1 MPNYSFVTTS
11 RFKPYS
17 FKELLEPFAL
27 YREDYREQ
35 QDALTDLDTKAS
47 IWENMI
53 NKEQDPELYAQYQ
66 DYANKLKAQADI
78 IATEGLNPTS
88 RQAML
93 NLKSRY
99 SKDIVPIE
107 QAFSTRK
114 EQVKAQQ
121 QALMQNPSLMFSRI
135 ASNTKLLDYVN
146 NPELGFETIN
156 GDQVTQRVFQQAT
169 ALSKELI
176 DSGKEELRQVLG
188 GDYYEYVKQRGF
200 TREAVLAAIMNSP
213 DASPVL
219 QKLVEDAVES
229 TGVRGWNNQDMLNR
243 VTNYAQQGLWGAVGT
258 TETQLVDN
266 WRKHEEL
273 RHSYNMSE
281 IQERNKPKNNPNLY
295 PFKSGDKTLYY
306 NPQINMWMDENG
318 NLVAAPKDSPLKVGT
333 NRPKESIDK
342 LTNVASIAEIH
353 DLGYRPQAVI
363 TQGDHGKGKWQAG
376 IQGEDIDGGW
386 SPSHFSTPNR
396 LFDRSNF
403 ELKTPRDIEN
413 MTFAYLPPN
422 YKYPDDVAKV
432 IMGKLNALGYTIE
445 DIDSGKVAIAI
456 TNRRSGYTGTG
467 NDYVIYAKGK

>member
-176 DSGKEELRQVLG
+176 DSGKEELRKVLG

-219 QKLVEDAVES
+219 QKLVEDAVET
-229 TGVRGWNNQDMLNR
+229 TGVRGWNNQDMLDR
-243 VTNYAQQGLWGAVGT
+243 VTSYAQQGLWGAVGT

-281 IQERNKPKNNPNLY
+281 IRERNKPKNNPNLY

-318 NLVAAPKDSPLKVGT
+318 NLVGAPKDSPLKVGT
-333 NRPKESIDK
+333 NRPKEAIDK
-342 LTNVASIAEIH
+342 LTGVISISEMN

-422 YKYPDDVAKV
+422 YDYPREVAEV
-432 IMGKLNALGYTIE
+432 LMGKLNALGYTIKDLE
-445 DIDSGKVAIAI
+445 SGKVAVAI
-456 TNRRSGYTGTG
+456 TNRRSGNIGD
-467 NDYVIYAKGK
+467 DYVIYAKGK

>member
-1 MPNYSFVTTS
+1 MPNYSFMTTS

-176 DSGKEELRQVLG
+176 DSGKEELRKVLG

-219 QKLVEDAVES
+219 QKLVEDAIET
-229 TGVRGWNNQDMLNR
+229 TGVRKWNNQDMLDR
-243 VTNYAQQGLWGAVGT
+243 VTSYAQQGLWGAVGT

-266 WRKHEEL
+266 WRRREEL

-281 IQERNKPKNNPNLY
+281 IRERNKPKNNPNLY

-318 NLVAAPKDSPLKVGT
+318 NLIAAPNNSPLKVGT
-333 NRPKESIDK
+333 NRPKEAIDK
-342 LTNVASIAEIH
+342 LANVVSIAEMNK
-353 DLGYRPQAVI
+353 LGYKPQAVI
-363 TQGDHGKGKWQAG
+363 TQGDGGKGEWQAG
-376 IQGEDIDGGW
+376 IQGEDIDGGG
-386 SPSHFSTPNR
+386 SPSHFSTSYR
-396 LFDRSNF
+396 FLDRSNF
-403 ELKTPRDIEN
+403 ELYKPRDVEN
-413 MTFAYLPPN
+413 MTFSYLPPDYDYPKEV
-422 YKYPDDVAKV
+422 YKIIY
-432 IMGKLNALGYTIE
+432 GKLTALGYTIE
-445 DIDSGKVAIAI
+445 DLDNGDVAIAM
-456 TNRRSGYTGTG
+456 TNRRPGNIG
-467 NDYVIYAKGK
+467 NDFVIYAKK

>member
-176 DSGKEELRQVLG
+176 DSGKEELRKVLG

-219 QKLVEDAVES
+219 QKLVDDAVET

-243 VTNYAQQGLWGAVGT
+243 VTSYAQQGLWGAVGT

-281 IQERNKPKNNPNLY
+281 IRERNKPKNNPNLY

-318 NLVAAPKDSPLKVGT
+318 NLVGAPKDSPLKVGT
-333 NRPKESIDK
+333 NRPKEAIDK
-342 LTNVASIAEIH
+342 LTGVISISEMN

-422 YKYPDDVAKV
+422 YDYPREVAEV
-432 IMGKLNALGYTIE
+432 LMGKLNALGYTIKDLE
-445 DIDSGKVAIAI
+445 SGKVAVAI
-456 TNRRSGYTGTG
+456 TNRRSGNIGD
-467 NDYVIYAKGK
+467 DYVIYAKGK

>member
-99 SKDIVPIE
+99 SKDIIPIE

-219 QKLVEDAVES
+219 QKLVENAVEA
-229 TGVRGWNNQDMLNR
+229 TGVKGWNNQDMLNR
-243 VTNYAQQGLWGAVGT
+243 VTSYAQQGLWGAVGT

-266 WRKHEEL
+266 WRRREGL
-273 RHSYNMSE
+273 RHSYTMKEIKEREESE
-281 IQERNKPKNNPNLY
+281 KKSYLF
-295 PFKSGDKTLYY
+295 PFKTKDGTVYY
-306 NPQINMWMDENG
+306 NIRTNMYQDENG
-318 NLVAAPKDSPLKVGT
+318 NLIAAPKDSPLKVGT
-333 NRPKESIDK
+333 NRPKEAIDK
-342 LTNVASIAEIH
+342 LTNVVSIVDI
-353 DLGYRPQAVI
+353 DKLGYRPQAVI
-363 TQGDHGKGKWQAG
+363 TQGDGGKGSWQAG
-376 IQGEDIDGGW
+376 TQGEDINGGG
-386 SPSHFSTPNR
+386 SPSHFSTPYR
-396 LFDRSNF
+396 FLDRSNF
-403 ELKTPRDIEN
+403 ELYKPRDVEN
-413 MTFAYLPPN
+413 MTFSYLPPD
-422 YKYPDDVAKV
+422 YSYPDDVAKV
-432 IMGKLNALGYTIE
+432 IMGKLNALGYTI
-445 DIDSGKVAIAI
+445 DDLYSGKVAVAI
-456 TNRRSGYTGTG
+456 TNRRSGYTG
-467 NDYVIYAKGK
+467 NDYVIYAK

>member
-1 MPNYSFVTTS
+1 MPNYSFMTTS

-99 SKDIVPIE
+99 SKDIIPIE

-121 QALMQNPSLMFSRI
+121 QASMQNPSLRFSRI

-156 GDQVTQRVFQQAT
+156 LDQVTQRVFQQAT

-176 DSGKEELRQVLG
+176 DSGKEELKQVLG

-200 TREAVLAAIMNSP
+200 TREAVLDAIMNSP

-219 QKLVEDAVES
+219 QKLVEDAIES
-229 TGVRGWNNQDMLNR
+229 TGVRGWNNQDMLDR
-243 VTNYAQQGLWGAVGT
+243 VTSYARQGLWGAVGT
-258 TETQLVDN
+258 SETNLMPN
-266 WRKHEEL
+266 WRKQEEL
-273 RHSYNMSE
+273 RHSHNMSE
-281 IQERNKPKNNPNLY
+281 IRENKKLEENSYLY
-295 PFKSGDKTLYY
+295 PFKTEGKTVYY
-306 NPQINMWMDENG
+306 NIRTNMWQDEKG
-318 NLVAAPKDSPLKVGT
+318 NLIAAPNGSPLKVGT
-333 NRPKESIDK
+333 NRPKEAIDK
-342 LTNVASIAEIH
+342 LTGVISTAEIQ

-363 TQGDHGKGKWQAG
+363 TQGDGGKGKWQAG

-403 ELKTPRDIEN
+403 ELSKPRDIEN
-413 MTFAYLPPN
+413 MTFSYLPPDYN
-422 YKYPDDVAKV
+422 YPTEVRDVIYK
-432 IMGKLNALGYTIE
+432 KLTALGYAIE
-445 DIDSGKVAIAI
+445 DIDNGDVAIVM
-456 TNRRSGYTGTG
+456 TNRRPGYTGTG
-467 NDYVIYAKGK
+467 NDYVIYAK

>member
-135 ASNTKLLDYVN
+135 ASNTKLLDYIN

-200 TREAVLAAIMNSP
+200 TREAVLAAIMNSS

-229 TGVRGWNNQDMLNR
+229 TGVRGWNNQDMLDR
-243 VTNYAQQGLWGAVGT
+243 VTSYAQQGLWGAVGT
-258 TETQLVDN
+258 IETQLVDN

-281 IQERNKPKNNPNLY
+281 IKARTKAEKDSYLY
-295 PFKSGDKTLYY
+295 PFKTGDKIIYY
-306 NPQINMWMDENG
+306 NARIGMWQDENG
-318 NLVAAPKDSPLKVGT
+318 NLVAAPNDSPLKVGT
-333 NRPKESIDK
+333 NRPKEAIDK
-342 LTNVASIAEIH
+342 LTGVTSIVDIQN
-353 DLGYRPQAVI
+353 LGYRPQAVI

-413 MTFAYLPPN
+413 MTFAYLPLD
-422 YKYPDDVAKV
+422 YDYPREVFEV
-432 IMGKLNALGYTIE
+432 IKGKLNALGYTIE
-445 DIDSGKVAIAI
+445 DIESGKVAIAM
-456 TNRRSGYTGTG
+456 TNRRPGYTGTG
-467 NDYVIYAKGK
+467 NDYVIYAKG

>member
-99 SKDIVPIE
+99 SKDIIPIE

-188 GDYYEYVKQRGF
+188 GDYYEYVKQYH
-200 TREAVLAAIMNSP
+200 L
-213 DASPVL
+213 L
-219 QKLVEDAVES
+219 
-229 TGVRGWNNQDMLNR
+229 
-243 VTNYAQQGLWGAVGT
+243 Y
-258 TETQLVDN
+258 QLH
-266 WRKHEEL
+266 K
-273 RHSYNMSE
+273 
-281 IQERNKPKNNPNLY
+281 
-295 PFKSGDKTLYY
+295 
-306 NPQINMWMDENG
+306 
-318 NLVAAPKDSPLKVGT
+318 
-333 NRPKESIDK
+333 
-342 LTNVASIAEIH
+342 
-353 DLGYRPQAVI
+353 
-363 TQGDHGKGKWQAG
+363 
-376 IQGEDIDGGW
+376 
-386 SPSHFSTPNR
+386 
-396 LFDRSNF
+396 
-403 ELKTPRDIEN
+403 
-413 MTFAYLPPN
+413 
-422 YKYPDDVAKV
+422 
-432 IMGKLNALGYTIE
+432 
-445 DIDSGKVAIAI
+445 
-456 TNRRSGYTGTG
+456 
-467 NDYVIYAKGK
+467 

>member
-99 SKDIVPIE
+99 SKDIIPIE

-176 DSGKEELRQVLG
+176 DSGKEELRKVLG

-219 QKLVEDAVES
+219 QKLVDDAVET
-229 TGVRGWNNQDMLNR
+229 TGVKKWNNQDMLDR
-243 VTNYAQQGLWGAVGT
+243 VTSYAQQGLWGAVGT

-266 WRKHEEL
+266 WRRREEL
-273 RHSYNMSE
+273 RHSYTMSE
-281 IQERNKPKNNPNLY
+281 IQERNKPKNNPNLF
-295 PFKSGDKTLYY
+295 PFKTKDKIVYY
-306 NPQINMWMDENG
+306 NPQINMWMDEKG
-318 NLVAAPKDSPLKVGT
+318 NLIAAPDNSPLKVGT
-333 NRPKESIDK
+333 NRPKEAIDK
-342 LTNVASIAEIH
+342 LANVVSIVDINK
-353 DLGYRPQAVI
+353 LGYKPQAVI

-376 IQGEDIDGGW
+376 VQGEDIDGGW

-403 ELKTPRDIEN
+403 ELSKPRDVEN
-413 MTFAYLPPN
+413 MTFSYLSPDYDYPKEVRDVI
-422 YKYPDDVAKV
+422 YK
-432 IMGKLNALGYTIE
+432 KLTALGYAIE
-445 DIDSGKVAIAI
+445 DIDNGDVAIVM

-467 NDYVIYAKGK
+467 NDYVIYAKK

>member
-93 NLKSRY
+93 NLRSRY

-176 DSGKEELRQVLG
+176 DSGKEELRKVLG

-219 QKLVEDAVES
+219 QKLVDDAVES
-229 TGVRGWNNQDMLNR
+229 TGVRGWNNQDMLDR
-243 VTNYAQQGLWGAVGT
+243 VTSYAQQGLWGAVGT
-258 TETQLVDN
+258 TETQLIDN

-273 RHSYNMSE
+273 RHSYNMKEIKAREESE
-281 IQERNKPKNNPNLY
+281 KNQYLH
-295 PFKSGDKTLYY
+295 PFNTGDKIVYY
-306 NPQINMWMDENG
+306 NSRIGMWQDEKG
-318 NLVAAPKDSPLKVGT
+318 NLIAAPNGSPLKVGT
-333 NRPKESIDK
+333 NRPKEAIDK
-342 LTNVASIAEIH
+342 LANVASIAEMNK
-353 DLGYRPQAVI
+353 LSYKPQAVI

-413 MTFAYLPPN
+413 MTFSYLPPD
-422 YKYPDDVAKV
+422 YDYPKEVRDV
-432 IMGKLNALGYTIE
+432 IYGKLTALGYTV
-445 DIDSGKVAIAI
+445 DDLDNGDVAII
-456 TNRRSGYTGTG
+456 MTNRRSGHTETGK
-467 NDYVIYAKGK
+467 DYVIYAKK

>member
-121 QALMQNPSLMFSRI
+121 QALMQNPSLIFSRI

-156 GDQVTQRVFQQAT
+156 RDQVTQRVFQQAT

-200 TREAVLAAIMNSP
+200 TRE
-213 DASPVL
+213 
-219 QKLVEDAVES
+219 
-229 TGVRGWNNQDMLNR
+229 
-243 VTNYAQQGLWGAVGT
+243 
-258 TETQLVDN
+258 
-266 WRKHEEL
+266 
-273 RHSYNMSE
+273 
-281 IQERNKPKNNPNLY
+281 
-295 PFKSGDKTLYY
+295 
-306 NPQINMWMDENG
+306 
-318 NLVAAPKDSPLKVGT
+318 DS
-333 NRPKESIDK
+333 RSCSI
-342 LTNVASIAEIH
+342 
-353 DLGYRPQAVI
+353 
-363 TQGDHGKGKWQAG
+363 
-376 IQGEDIDGGW
+376 
-386 SPSHFSTPNR
+386 
-396 LFDRSNF
+396 
-403 ELKTPRDIEN
+403 
-413 MTFAYLPPN
+413 
-422 YKYPDDVAKV
+422 
-432 IMGKLNALGYTIE
+432 
-445 DIDSGKVAIAI
+445 
-456 TNRRSGYTGTG
+456 
-467 NDYVIYAKGK
+467 

>member
-99 SKDIVPIE
+99 SKDIIPIE

-121 QALMQNPSLMFSRI
+121 QALMQNPSLRFSRI

-156 GDQVTQRVFQQAT
+156 LDQVTQRVFQQAT

-176 DSGKEELRQVLG
+176 DSGKEELEQVLG

-200 TREAVLAAIMNSP
+200 TREAVLDAIMNSP

-229 TGVRGWNNQDMLNR
+229 TGVRGWNNQDILDE
-243 VTNYAQQGLWGAVGT
+243 VTSSARQGLWGAVGT

-266 WRKHEEL
+266 WRRREEL
-273 RHSYNMSE
+273 RHSYTMKE
-281 IQERNKPKNNPNLY
+281 IQERAKSEEKSYLY
-295 PFKSGDKTLYY
+295 PFKTEGKTVYY
-306 NPQINMWMDENG
+306 NIRTNMYQDENG
-318 NLVAAPKDSPLKVGT
+318 NLIAAPPNSPLKVGT
-333 NRPKESIDK
+333 NRPKEAIDM
-342 LTNVASIAEIH
+342 LTNVASIAEMA
-353 DLGYRPQAVI
+353 DLHYKPQAVI

-376 IQGEDIDGGW
+376 IQGDDIDGGW

-403 ELKTPRDIEN
+403 ELSKPRDTEN
-413 MTFAYLPPN
+413 MTFSYLSPDYN
-422 YKYPDDVAKV
+422 YPKEVREV
-432 IMGKLNALGYTIE
+432 IYEKLTALGYTME
-445 DIDSGKVAIAI
+445 DIDNGDVAIVM
-456 TNRRSGYTGTG
+456 TNRRPGYTGTG
-467 NDYVIYAKGK
+467 NDYVIYAKK

>member
-176 DSGKEELRQVLG
+176 DSGKEELRKVLG

-200 TREAVLAAIMNSP
+200 TREAVLAAIMNSS

-229 TGVRGWNNQDMLNR
+229 TGVRRWNNQDMLDR
-243 VTNYAQQGLWGAVGT
+243 VTSYAQQGLWGAVGT

-281 IQERNKPKNNPNLY
+281 IRERNKPKNNPNLY

-318 NLVAAPKDSPLKVGT
+318 NLVGAPKDSPLKVGT
-333 NRPKESIDK
+333 NRPKEAIDK
-342 LTNVASIAEIH
+342 LTGVISISEMN

-422 YKYPDDVAKV
+422 YDYPREVAEV
-432 IMGKLNALGYTIE
+432 LMGKLNALGYTIKDLE
-445 DIDSGKVAIAI
+445 SGKVAVAI
-456 TNRRSGYTGTG
+456 TNRRSGNIGD
-467 NDYVIYAKGK
+467 DYVIYAKGK

>member
-176 DSGKEELRQVLG
+176 DSGKEELRKVLG

-200 TREAVLAAIMNSP
+200 TREAVLAAIINSP

-219 QKLVEDAVES
+219 QKLVEDAVET
-229 TGVRGWNNQDMLNR
+229 TGVRGWNNQDMLDR
-243 VTNYAQQGLWGAVGT
+243 VTSYARQGLWGAVGT

-281 IQERNKPKNNPNLY
+281 IKARTKAENDSYLY
-295 PFKSGDKTLYY
+295 PYKTGGKTIYY
-306 NPQINMWMDENG
+306 NIRTNMWQDENG
-318 NLVAAPKDSPLKVGT
+318 NLIGAPKDSPLKVGT
-333 NRPKESIDK
+333 NRPKEAIDK
-342 LTNVASIAEIH
+342 LANVASITEIH

-363 TQGDHGKGKWQAG
+363 TQGDHGKGEWQAG

-386 SPSHFSTPNR
+386 SPSHFSTPNK

-403 ELKTPRDIEN
+403 ELNKPRDIEN
-413 MTFAYLPPN
+413 MTFTYLPPD
-422 YKYPDDVAKV
+422 YKYSDDVARV
-432 IMGKLNALGYTIE
+432 IMGKLNALGYKIE
-445 DIDSGKVAIAI
+445 DIESGKVAIAM

>member
-35 QDALTDLDTKAS
+35 QDALADLDTKAS

-93 NLKSRY
+93 NLRSRY

-121 QALMQNPSLMFSRI
+121 QALIQNPSLMFSRI

-176 DSGKEELRQVLG
+176 DGGKEELRKVLG

-213 DASPVL
+213 NASPVL
-219 QKLVEDAVES
+219 QKLVDDAVET
-229 TGVRGWNNQDMLNR
+229 TGVRGWDNQDMLNR
-243 VTNYAQQGLWGAVGT
+243 VTSYARQGLWGAVGT
-258 TETQLVDN
+258 TETQLVNN
-266 WRKHEEL
+266 WRAQENL
-273 RHSYNMSE
+273 RHSHNMTE
-281 IQERNKPKNNPNLY
+281 ISERNKPKNNPYLY

-306 NPQINMWMDENG
+306 NPQINMWQDENG
-318 NLVAAPKDSPLKVGT
+318 NLVEAPKDSPLKVGT
-333 NRPKESIDK
+333 SRPKEAIDK
-342 LTNVASIAEIH
+342 LAGVTSK
-353 DLGYRPQAVI
+353 LGYKPQAII
-363 TQGDHGKGKWQAG
+363 TQGDHGNGSWQAG
-376 IQGEDIDGGW
+376 VQNEDIDGGW
-386 SPSHFSTPNR
+386 SPSHFSTPNKP
-396 LFDRSNF
+396 FNRSDF
-403 ELKTPRDIEN
+403 ELNKPREIEN
-413 MTFAYLPPN
+413 MTFSYLPPD
-422 YKYPDDVAKV
+422 YDYPEDVAAV
-432 IMGKLNALGYTIE
+432 LMGKLNALGYTLSDLE
-445 DIDSGKVAIAI
+445 SGKVAVAI
-456 TNRRSGYTGTG
+456 TNRRSGYAG
-467 NDYVIYAKGK
+467 NDYVIYAK

>member
-35 QDALTDLDTKAS
+35 QDALADLDTKAS

-93 NLKSRY
+93 NLRSRY

-121 QALMQNPSLMFSRI
+121 QALIQNPSLMFSRI

-176 DSGKEELRQVLG
+176 DGGKEELRKVLG

-213 DASPVL
+213 NASPVL
-219 QKLVEDAVES
+219 QKLVDDAVET
-229 TGVRGWNNQDMLNR
+229 TGVRGWDNQDMLNR
-243 VTNYAQQGLWGAVGT
+243 VTSYARQGLWGAVGT
-258 TETQLVDN
+258 TETQLVNN
-266 WRKHEEL
+266 WRAQENL
-273 RHSYNMSE
+273 RHSHNMTE
-281 IQERNKPKNNPNLY
+281 ISERNKPKNNPYLY
-295 PFKSGDKTLYY
+295 PFKSRDKTLYY
-306 NPQINMWMDENG
+306 NPQINMWQDENG
-318 NLVAAPKDSPLKVGT
+318 NLVEAPKDSPLKVGT
-333 NRPKESIDK
+333 SRPKEAIDK
-342 LTNVASIAEIH
+342 LAGVTSTSEITE
-353 DLGYRPQAVI
+353 LGYRPQAVI
-363 TQGDHGKGKWQAG
+363 TQGDHGNGSWQAG
-376 IQGEDIDGGW
+376 VQSEDIDGGW
-386 SPSHFSTPNR
+386 SPSHFSTPNK
-396 LFDRSNF
+396 LFNRSDF
-403 ELKTPRDIEN
+403 ELNKPREIEN
-413 MTFAYLPPN
+413 MTFSYLPPD
-422 YKYPDDVAKV
+422 YDYPEDVAAV
-432 IMGKLNALGYTIE
+432 LMGKLNALGYTVSDLE
-445 DIDSGKVAIAI
+445 SGKVAVAI
-456 TNRRSGYTGTG
+456 TNRRSGHAG
-467 NDYVIYAKGK
+467 NDYVIYAK

>member
-35 QDALTDLDTKAS
+35 QDALTDLDIKAS

-219 QKLVEDAVES
+219 QKLVDDAVET

-243 VTNYAQQGLWGAVGT
+243 VTSYAQQGLWGAVGT

-266 WRKHEEL
+266 WRKREGL
-273 RHSYNMSE
+273 RHSNNMKE
-281 IQERNKPKNNPNLY
+281 IQARNEFEKNQYLY
-295 PFKSGDKTLYY
+295 PYKTGDKTIYY
-306 NPQINMWMDENG
+306 NIRTNMWQDENG
-318 NLVAAPKDSPLKVGT
+318 NLVKAPNDSPLKVGT
-333 NRPKESIDK
+333 NRPKEAIDK
-342 LTNVASIAEIH
+342 LTNVASIAEMNK
-353 DLGYRPQAVI
+353 LPYKPQAVI
-363 TQGDHGKGKWQAG
+363 TQGDGGKGSWQAG
-376 IQGEDIDGGW
+376 IQGEDINGGG
-386 SPSHFSTPNR
+386 SPSHFSTSYR
-396 LFDRSNF
+396 LLDRSNF
-403 ELKTPRDIEN
+403 ELYKPREIEN
-413 MTFAYLPPN
+413 MTFSYLPPDYN
-422 YKYPDDVAKV
+422 YPKEVRDV
-432 IMGKLNALGYTIE
+432 IYGKLTALGYTID
-445 DIDSGKVAIAI
+445 DIDNGDVAIVM
-456 TNRRSGYTGTG
+456 TNRRPGYEGK
-467 NDYVIYAKGK
+467 DYVIYAKK

>member
-176 DSGKEELRQVLG
+176 DSGKEELRKVLG

-219 QKLVEDAVES
+219 QKLVDDAVET
-229 TGVRGWNNQDMLNR
+229 TGVRGWNNQDMLDR
-243 VTNYAQQGLWGAVGT
+243 VTSYARQGLWGAVGT

-281 IQERNKPKNNPNLY
+281 IRERNKPKNNPNLY

-318 NLVAAPKDSPLKVGT
+318 NLIAAPKDSPLKVGT
-333 NRPKESIDK
+333 NRPKEAIDT
-342 LTNVASIAEIH
+342 LANVASIAEMNK
-353 DLGYRPQAVI
+353 LPYKPQAVI
-363 TQGDHGKGKWQAG
+363 TQGDGGKGSWQAG
-376 IQGEDIDGGW
+376 IQGEDINGGG
-386 SPSHFSTPNR
+386 SPSHFSTSYR
-396 LFDRSNF
+396 FLDRSNF
-403 ELKTPRDIEN
+403 ELYKPRDIEN
-413 MTFAYLPPN
+413 MTFSYLPPD
-422 YKYPDDVAKV
+422 YDYPKEVRDV
-432 IMGKLNALGYTIE
+432 IYGKLTALGYTV
-445 DIDSGKVAIAI
+445 DDLDNGDVAIVM
-456 TNRRSGYTGTG
+456 TNRRPGYEGK
-467 NDYVIYAKGK
+467 DYVIYTKK